1 MALNFCLHL
10 SMFLLL
16 MNTRFGIGLKYFS
29 NFKFEKV
36 VFGQESL
43 IKDYMTL
50 ANDPI
55 GNLPDSYTVCS
66 SVFVK
71 FFTNDNVVVGMLQQD
86 GSPWYLL
93 IISSARIY
101 DTQSEA
107 MIIWYVNPITEK
119 AEYEIF
125 SKISI
130 PIVPHSWYH
139 ICMGLDTV
147 SGLLRIVVNGVVMV
161 NEEKEY
167 FRNTVTMKPGSL
179 EGKVLMFKEHHIGLH
194 LNNRGMFTNMN
205 IFGSMKSVDAMIER
219 TSGGSSCFYPGDYL
233 RCVKTQQ

>member
-1 MALNFCLHL
+1 MERSKHQIAGQSEIVHVIYTDPKTNERDAEF
-10 SMFLLL
+10 
-16 MNTRFGIGLKYFS
+16 FGMG
-29 NFKFEKV
+29 
-36 VFGQESL
+36 
-43 IKDYMTL
+43 
-50 ANDPI
+50 
-55 GNLPDSYTVCS
+55 
-66 SVFVK
+66 
-71 FFTNDNVVVGMLQQD
+71 VVVSNGT
-86 GSPWYLL
+86 G
-93 IISSARIY
+93 
-101 DTQSEA
+101 
-107 MIIWYVNPITEK
+107 
-119 AEYEIF
+119 
-125 SKISI
+125 I

-139 ICMGLDTV
+139 VCMGLDTV

-194 LNNRGMFTNMN
+194 LNNRGKFTNLN